1 MKILQIS
8 PKILVLLLIT
18 SFISINCSSDD
29 GDEITNQPPE
39 SFNLIEVPNAATDV
53 TLMPI
58 FSWTDATDLDG
69 DVVHYDLYLDTNNS
83 PSTKIANNITET
95 SFTTESNL
103 ELDTTY
109 YWKVVAKDDNG
120 GETESEIFSFT
131 TQVDYSSEA
140 LIGQWYFESI
150 EEREPLSDCEK
161 TSYLEFSSVGTAFT
175 ILYAD
180 SPDGGC
186 NPLIVS
192 EFTYELIS
200 ETTIEFTNVSD
211 NETSTTEIVSVSDTE
226 LVISGI
232 GFFPPSTLIKG

>member
-1 MKILQIS
+1 MFLAKSEVVCNWWTTQFSSIV
-8 PKILVLLLIT
+8 KF
-18 SFISINCSSDD
+18 SFISGKTVS
-29 GDEITNQPPE
+29 GITC
-39 SFNLIEVPNAATDV
+39 
-53 TLMPI
+53 
-58 FSWTDATDLDG
+58 
-69 DVVHYDLYLDTNNS
+69 
-83 PSTKIANNITET
+83 AN
-95 SFTTESNL
+95 
-103 ELDTTY
+103 
-109 YWKVVAKDDNG
+109 WKVVAKDDNG

-211 NETSTTEIVSVSDTE
+211 NDTFTTEIVSVSDTE